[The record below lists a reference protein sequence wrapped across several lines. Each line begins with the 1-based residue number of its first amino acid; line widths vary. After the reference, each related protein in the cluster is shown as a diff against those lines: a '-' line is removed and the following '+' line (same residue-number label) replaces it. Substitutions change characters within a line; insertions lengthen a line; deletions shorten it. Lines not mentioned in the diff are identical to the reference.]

1 MTIRR
6 LLTCAAFGIFVGCML
21 TLATP
26 PAHAADCAAPVS
38 QLLAKQLEV
47 DIQKVVPTAS
57 LVDDLGLD
65 ELDVVEVRMA
75 LQLEFEIELTDERLA
90 EFKTVGQVS
99 SFVSRYAK
107 KTSSCK

>member
-6 LLTCAAFGIFVGCML
+6 LPTRAASGIFVCFML

-26 PAHAADCAAPVS
+26 PAHAADCAVPVS

-47 DIQKVVPTAS
+47 DIQKVVPAAS

-75 LQLEFEIELTDERLA
+75 LQLEFAMELTDEQA
-90 EFKTVGQVS
+90 AAFKTAGDVINYVN
-99 SFVSRYAK
+99 RNAK